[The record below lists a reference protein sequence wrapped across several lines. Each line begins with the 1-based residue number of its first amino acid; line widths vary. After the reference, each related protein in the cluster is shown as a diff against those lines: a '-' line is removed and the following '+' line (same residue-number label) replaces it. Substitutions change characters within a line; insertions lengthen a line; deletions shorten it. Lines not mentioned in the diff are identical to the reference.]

1 MALASGGGLVAEP
14 TPVYRPRHPERTAFY
29 QVLDEHFSEYMNAYE
44 ERYEARSGPL
54 RRVVQPTV
62 EAFLDCGRLIGGFAR
77 LRCPKC
83 RGEHLLAFS
92 CQTRNFCASCQA
104 KRAALFAEK
113 LVDEI
118 LEPVPH
124 RHWVFTIPKVLR
136 GLIQRERRLLG
147 ILSRS
152 AFDAVAKAFQA
163 RLGRRDLRPGAV
175 ASLQTFGAFGANFHP
190 HVHALV
196 SDGAFTPDGAFLPL
210 PTVDLPVV
218 EELFRRLVLLRLH
231 QAERLSETFLDSLLS
246 WVHSG
251 FSVYA
256 KQVVLPDDP
265 AAIERLAC
273 YLVRAPMPQS
283 HMEKGE
289 GELILLR
296 TPPDPRTGA
305 TQLELDPLDWIHA
318 ITQQI
323 PDRGQHLVRYFGWY
337 ANRTRGSRRRREGAP
352 SAGDGRTSAPPLAT
366 SPPRAPPSATRA
378 SWARLLRKILEVDP
392 LLCPTCQVEL
402 KIVAVL
408 TEPRVVDRIL
418 RHRAAGRGHDPLEPR
433 APPPA

>member
-1 MALASGGGLVAEP
+1 
-14 TPVYRPRHPERTAFY
+14 
-29 QVLDEHFSEYMNAYE
+29 
-44 ERYEARSGPL
+44 
-54 RRVVQPTV
+54 
-62 EAFLDCGRLIGGFAR
+62 
-77 LRCPKC
+77 
-83 RGEHLLAFS
+83 
-92 CQTRNFCASCQA
+92 
-104 KRAALFAEK
+104 
-113 LVDEI
+113 
-118 LEPVPH
+118 
-124 RHWVFTIPKVLR
+124 
-136 GLIQRERRLLG
+136 
-147 ILSRS
+147 
-152 AFDAVAKAFQA
+152 
-163 RLGRRDLRPGAV
+163 
-175 ASLQTFGAFGANFHP
+175 
-190 HVHALV
+190 
-196 SDGAFTPDGAFLPL
+196 
-210 PTVDLPVV
+210 V